1 MKQPAKIIVQ
11 LIHIQGPLKGEI
23 QEFSGYE
30 ITMGRHPSCDLR
42 FPQDMVVISR
52 KHAAILRDG
61 NRFKIIDQS
70 TNGTFVNGEKI
81 TEAYLKNGD
90 VIFFTQDG
98 PKVSFLTRIGEG
110 PEPPDIPVS
119 SVSKDQD
126 APREAIAHP
135 VPRQPEPSSVMPL
148 PSAPPETVKV
158 PLVVQYGPILQ
169 SFNELPITIGADL
182 SCDLPLDH
190 PSLDSRHVQVFFS
203 RGNYGIK
210 DLTGRNQVLVNN
222 RPIASSSPLIP
233 GDKLFLTSD
242 GPAFHFIEG
251 GRMAEIHM
259 PQKEACRDNESAA
272 SQKKEA
278 PSGEK
283 RGSLFKNFFR

>member
-1 MKQPAKIIVQ
+1 MRPGKQSLIPCPDNRSHPQSCRSRQ
-11 LIHIQGPLKGEI
+11 LRLKPSK
-23 QEFSGYE
+23 FPWSFN
-30 ITMGRHPSCDLR
+30 MGPSCNLLMN
-42 FPQDMVVISR
+42 F
-52 KHAAILRDG
+52 
-61 NRFKIIDQS
+61 
-70 TNGTFVNGEKI
+70 
-81 TEAYLKNGD
+81 
-90 VIFFTQDG
+90 
-98 PKVSFLTRIGEG
+98 
-110 PEPPDIPVS
+110 
-119 SVSKDQD
+119 
-126 APREAIAHP
+126 
-135 VPRQPEPSSVMPL
+135 PL
-148 PSAPPETVKV
+148 PSGQTFPVTCHWT
-158 PLVVQYGPILQ
+158 ILHW
-169 SFNELPITIGADL
+169 IADM
-182 SCDLPLDH
+182 
-190 PSLDSRHVQVFFS
+190 SRFFFS